1 LSNLHNLDKLSLSN
15 FNIQLIQIINNLKIG
30 KQIELQIFY

>member
-1 LSNLHNLDKLSLSN
+1 
-15 FNIQLIQIINNLKIG
+15 LKIG